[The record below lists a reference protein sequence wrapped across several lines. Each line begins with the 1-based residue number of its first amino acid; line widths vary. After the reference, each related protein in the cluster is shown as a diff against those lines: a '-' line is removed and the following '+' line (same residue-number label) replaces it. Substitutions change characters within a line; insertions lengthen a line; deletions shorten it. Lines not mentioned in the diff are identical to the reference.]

1 MESVTLSELPL
12 TTVSGMSDIL
22 LIHFIPMSAHAV
34 TFSDFLRKPK
44 QVVRKVDK
52 HDVLLVRTGGKPSL
66 RLSLESRASA
76 ASMVHELGMKL
87 AADAVASVPEG
98 AGRAELMARHF
109 PWVRF
114 LPEGDRAL
122 FERNFVETLQ
132 ACVSLGNFAKLD
144 ELLGDW
150 KTTALAHAD
159 PELAADLKRPIPAGP
174 EIPVPRPPMVR
185 PRRAKKR

>member
-1 MESVTLSELPL
+1 
-12 TTVSGMSDIL
+12 MS
-22 LIHFIPMSAHAV
+22 SNAV
-34 TFSDFLRKPK
+34 TFSDFLRRPK
-44 QVVRKVDK
+44 QVVKKVDRE
-52 HDVLLVRTGGKPSL
+52 DVLLVRTGGKPSL

-76 ASMVHELGMKL
+76 ANMVHELGMKL
-87 AADAVASVPEG
+87 AADAVAAVPEG

-114 LPEGDRAL
+114 LPESDRAL
-122 FERNFVETLQ
+122 FERSFIETLQ

-150 KTTALAHAD
+150 KATALVHAD
-159 PELAADLKRPIPAGP
+159 PALSADLRRPIPAGP
-174 EIPVPRPPMVR
+174 EIPVPRPRMR